1 MLIFTFTIYTEQS
14 VMELDK
20 AIRNRYSVRSFTS
33 EKVDRN
39 IILEILEAAR
49 MAPSAVNY
57 QPWHFIVITD
67 PVKLADIQEVYH
79 RSWFKEAPACI
90 VVCSDHGQSWKRKSD
105 GKDFADVD
113 VAIAIDH
120 LVLKATD
127 LGIGTCWVCNFDV
140 EMTRKK
146 LQLPDNIEPIALI
159 PLGFTTSEAP
169 PKSRKPLSEMVHWE
183 KFTSL

>member
-1 MLIFTFTIYTEQS
+1 
-14 VMELDK
+14 MELDK

-33 EKVDRN
+33 EKIDRN

-67 PVKLADIQEVYH
+67 PENLADIHEVYH
-79 RSWFKEAPACI
+79 RTWFREAPACI
-90 VVCSDHGQSWKRKSD
+90 VVCSDHSQSWKRKTD

-113 VAIAIDH
+113 AAIAIDH

-127 LGIGTCWVCNFDV
+127 LGIGTCWICNFDV
-140 EMTRKK
+140 EMTQKK
-146 LQLPDNIEPIALI
+146 LQLPDRIEPIALI

-169 PKSRKPLSEMVHWE
+169 QKSRKALSEMVHWE